1 MNMKTTALGIATIVV
16 ALANATIEFLNTGT
30 ANWAA
35 VVTGITAGI
44 GLIKAADSK

>member
-1 MNMKTTALGIATIVV
+1 MKTTALGIATIL
-16 ALANATIEFLNTGT
+16 AAIANATIEFLNTGA

-35 VVTGITAGI
+35 LVTGVTAGF

>member
-1 MNMKTTALGIATIVV
+1 MKTTALGIATILA
-16 ALANATIEFLNTGT
+16 ALANATIEFLNTGA

-35 VVTGITAGI
+35 LVTGVTAGF

>member
-1 MNMKTTALGIATIVV
+1 MKTTALGIATIV
-16 ALANATIEFLNTGT
+16 AAIANAAVEFINTGT

-35 VVTGITAGI
+35 LVTGLTSGI